1 MFWIMTPDAFKIDS
15 GGAFAILGTM
25 EKFPTMENASEHEP
39 EMEAARGAGKN
50 FGDPRKRARRP

>member
-1 MFWIMTPDAFKIDS
+1 MTPDAFKIDS